1 PQSGLRING
10 RQLAVDQ
17 NAVRE
22 VEATTRGTGVCPQSW
37 GDQLGDGGVHHR
49 LDVQVLTRSGGTSLT
64 GEVQVEGVADT
75 RGQAE
80 QGAQGCG
87 VNTRNLLRAGGL
99 ATALEDTTGEHDTDD
114 HDRHEHQE
122 DRRNLV
128 LIEDRREHWHDDH
141 LQVQQDGSDAGT
153 NVEDRVVPGG

>member
-1 PQSGLRING
+1 VQPDGAPLDEGPGDCLAEGGQHDQPDPVHSGQVVPQSGLRING

-99 ATALEDTTGEHDTDD
+99 ATARED
-114 HDRHEHQE
+114 
-122 DRRNLV
+122 
-128 LIEDRREHWHDDH
+128 
-141 LQVQQDGSDAGT
+141 
-153 NVEDRVVPGG
+153 